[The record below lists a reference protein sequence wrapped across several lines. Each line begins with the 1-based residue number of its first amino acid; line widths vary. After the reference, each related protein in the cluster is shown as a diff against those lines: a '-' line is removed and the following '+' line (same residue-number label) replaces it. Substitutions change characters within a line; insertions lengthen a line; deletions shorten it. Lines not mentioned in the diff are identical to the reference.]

1 MMKAIQI
8 SHPRTEASQINMK
21 AILTTARKIAQAILT
36 QQTITKSPSKTDH
49 LRTHE

>member
-8 SHPRTEASQINMK
+8 AHPRMEASQINMK
-21 AILTTARKIAQAILT
+21 VILRTARKIAQAIHT
-36 QQTITKSPSKTDH
+36 QRMMTKSTSKMDH